1 MTPVARRHIKV
12 EAANTMNWLWL
23 AFHRV
28 RIVLVSVSRGLLLA
42 SRQIRW
48 WSSMGLSR
56 LQVKL
61 YLSFTELRI
70 A

>member
-42 SRQIRW
+42 SRQITLVVEYGIE
-48 WSSMGLSR
+48 SAAS
-56 LQVKL
+56 
-61 YLSFTELRI
+61 
-70 A
+70 